1 MANIKSIITLYEQTI
16 NVLVNLQSQIGNS
29 LQIVNHS
36 DLQHNIEISRTYFST
51 LYSFLEGVE
60 ALKDSPDCVHFTQK
74 FNIHWVLN
82 STTIPTRTIEPKQH
96 SISKKDFMIGQWI
109 VSSNNPNKYI
119 ELLDF
124 DYRRDVFI
132 TSQTISF
139 DKYINADGTKNLD
152 TLCNMYNQ
160 LIIYSFICMDG
171 IHKFFDHKNSLEIDS
186 ITVLFQSI
194 GYIIEYLKKYSNK
207 LIQYYELYIVSN
219 TI

>member
-1 MANIKSIITLYEQTI
+1 MTNIKSIITLYEQTI

-29 LQIVNHS
+29 LQIVNHG

-60 ALKDSPDCVHFTQK
+60 ELKDNPDCVHFMQK
-74 FNIHWVLN
+74 FNISWVLN
-82 STTIPTRTIEPKQH
+82 SSNIPIRTIEPKQH
-96 SISKKDFMIGQWI
+96 SISKKDFMIGQSI
-109 VSSNNPNKYI
+109 VSSNNPNRYI

-139 DKYINADGTKNLD
+139 DKYINADGTKNVN
-152 TLCNMYNQ
+152 TLYNMYNQ
-160 LIIYSFICMDG
+160 LIIYSFISMDG

-194 GYIIEYLKKYSNK
+194 SCIIDYLKKYCNK
-207 LIQYYELYIVSN
+207 LIQYYELYLFSN
-219 TI
+219 K